1 MSRDTLNLHIQE
13 IKDEL
18 IVMGELVE
26 TATLKSIESLK
37 NRDYDEARET
47 YLSDRLINEKR
58 YQIENNVLIQI
69 ATQQPLAHD
78 LRLLA
83 AMLEISSE
91 LERMGDYAKGICKV
105 TLNLGDVDVP
115 VPIKEF
121 EAMGQLAIEMLHEAL
136 GVFLIEDVEKARILP
151 QKDDQVDKIFT
162 KVERSIIHTMVSRPE
177 IIDHS
182 NLLLWVAHNIERM
195 ADRVTNICERT
206 IFVVTGE
213 LVELETKPKSF
224 GNHK

>member
-1 MSRDTLNLHIQE
+1 MSRETLNLHIQE

-18 IVMGELVE
+18 LVIGGLVE
-26 TATLKSIESLK
+26 SATLQAIESLK
-37 NRDYDEARET
+37 NRDSKAAREI
-47 YLSDRLINEKR
+47 YLNDRIINEKR
-58 YQIENNVLIQI
+58 YEVESSVLIQI

-83 AMLEISSE
+83 AMLEIASE

-105 TLNLGDVDVP
+105 TLSLGDSDVP
-115 VPIKEF
+115 VPMKDIEM
-121 EAMGQLAIEMLHEAL
+121 MGKLAVEMLHEAL
-136 GVFLIEDVEKARILP
+136 DIFLYEDAAKARLLP
-151 QKDDQVDKIFT
+151 LKDDQVDKIFN
-162 KVERSIIHTMVSRPE
+162 KVERAIIHTMISQPE

-206 IFVVTGE
+206 IFVVTGD
-213 LVELETKPKSF
+213 LVELESKPKKLL
-224 GNHK
+224 GK

>member
-1 MSRDTLNLHIQE
+1 MSRETLNSHIQE

-18 IVMGELVE
+18 LVIGELVE
-26 TATLKSIESLK
+26 AATLKSIDTLK
-37 NRDYDEARET
+37 YRDLAAAKT
-47 YLSDRLINEKR
+47 VYLEDQVINAKR
-58 YQIENNVLIQI
+58 YDVENNVLIQI

-83 AMLEISSE
+83 AMLEIASE

-105 TLNLGDVDVP
+105 TLNLGDADIA

-121 EAMGQLAIEMLHEAL
+121 EKMGQLTVEMLHEAL
-136 GVFLIEDVEKARILP
+136 ENFIREDVEKARLLP
-151 QKDDQVDKIFT
+151 QRDDQVDTIFK
-162 KVERSIIHTMVSRPE
+162 KVEHSIIHLMVDQPE
-177 IIDHS
+177 MIDHS

-213 LVELETKPKSF
+213 LAELETKPKKLL
-224 GNHK
+224 G

>member
-1 MSRDTLNLHIQE
+1 MSRETLNLHIQE

-18 IVMGELVE
+18 LVIGELVE
-26 TATLKSIESLK
+26 QATLKAIEALK
-37 NRDYDEARET
+37 DRDFET
-47 YLSDRLINEKR
+47 SRQIYLDDKVINEKR
-58 YQIENNVLIQI
+58 YQIENSVLIQI

-83 AMLEISSE
+83 AMLEIASE

-115 VPIKEF
+115 MPIKDF
-121 EAMGQLAIEMLHEAL
+121 EEMGKLAVGMLHDAL
-136 GVFLIEDVEKARILP
+136 EIFLNEDVPNARLLP
-151 QKDDQVDKIFT
+151 QRDDQVDKIFNRAEHT
-162 KVERSIIHTMVSRPE
+162 IIHTMVSRPD
-177 IIDHS
+177 ITDHS

-213 LVELETKPKSF
+213 LAELETKPKHLL
-224 GNHK
+224 GK

>member
-13 IKDEL
+13 IKYEL
-18 IVMGELVE
+18 LVIGGLVE
-26 TATLKSIESLK
+26 TATLKAIESLK
-37 NRDYDEARET
+37 NRDGDSARKI
-47 YLSDRLINEKR
+47 YLDDSVINEKR
-58 YQIENNVLIQI
+58 YQVENSVLIQI

-83 AMLEISSE
+83 AMLEIASE

-105 TLNLGDVDVP
+105 TLNLGDADVP
-115 VPIKEF
+115 MPIKDIES
-121 EAMGQLAIEMLHEAL
+121 MGKLAVEMLHDAL
-136 GVFLIEDVEKARILP
+136 DVFLNEDVENARLLP
-151 QKDDQVDKIFT
+151 HRDDQVDKLFS
-162 KVERSIIHTMVSRPE
+162 KVERTIIQTMVSRPD

-206 IFVVTGE
+206 IFVVTGD
-213 LVELETKPKSF
+213 LVELESKPKKLL
-224 GNHK
+224 GK

>member
-1 MSRDTLNLHIQE
+1 MSRETLNLHILE

-18 IVMGELVE
+18 LVIGKLVE
-26 TATLKSIESLK
+26 QATLNAIEALKS
-37 NRDYDEARET
+37 RDFET
-47 YLSDRLINEKR
+47 SRQIYLDDGLINAKR
-58 YQIENNVLIQI
+58 YQIENDVLIQI

-83 AMLEISSE
+83 AMLEIASE

-115 VPIKEF
+115 MPIKDF
-121 EAMGQLAIEMLHEAL
+121 EEMGELAVGMLHDAL
-136 GVFLIEDVEKARILP
+136 DIFLNEDVPNARLLP
-151 QKDDQVDKIFT
+151 QRDDQVDKIFNRAEHT
-162 KVERSIIHTMVSRPE
+162 IIHTMVSRPD
-177 IIDHS
+177 ITDHS

-206 IFVVTGE
+206 IFVGTGE
-213 LVELETKPKSF
+213 LAELETKPKHLL
-224 GNHK
+224 GK

>member
-18 IVMGELVE
+18 LVIGDLVE
-26 TATLKSIESLK
+26 KATLNAIESLK
-37 NRDYDEARET
+37 NRDCEAAREI
-47 YLSDRLINEKR
+47 YLNDRIINEKR
-58 YQIENNVLIQI
+58 YRVESNVLIQI

-83 AMLEISSE
+83 AMLEIASE

-105 TLNLGDVDVP
+105 TLSLSDLDIP
-115 VPIKEF
+115 IPIKDF
-121 EAMGQLAIEMLHEAL
+121 EAMGRLAVEMLHQAL
-136 GVFLIEDVEKARILP
+136 EVFILEDAQTAKMIP
-151 QKDDQVDKIFT
+151 QKDDLVDKLFN
-162 KVERSIIHTMVSRPE
+162 KVEKSIIHMMVDQPE
-177 IIDHS
+177 IIDYS

-206 IFVVTGE
+206 IFVVTGD
-213 LVELETKPKSF
+213 LTELESKPKNLIS
-224 GNHK
+224 K

>member
-1 MSRDTLNLHIQE
+1 MSRETLNSHIQE

-18 IVMGELVE
+18 VIIGELVE
-26 TATLKSIESLK
+26 NATIKSIETLK
-37 NRDYDEARET
+37 NRDLTAAKIV
-47 YLSDRLINEKR
+47 YLEDQVINAKR
-58 YQIENNVLIQI
+58 YDVENNVLIQI

-83 AMLEISSE
+83 AMLEIASE

-105 TLNLGDVDVP
+105 TLNLGDADIP

-121 EAMGQLAIEMLHEAL
+121 EKMGQLTVEMLHEAL
-136 GVFLIEDVEKARILP
+136 ENFILEDVEKARLLP
-151 QKDDQVDKIFT
+151 QRDDQVDAIFK
-162 KVERSIIHTMVSRPE
+162 KVEHSVIQMMVTQPE
-177 IIDHS
+177 MIDHS

-213 LVELETKPKSF
+213 LAELEIKPKKLL
-224 GNHK
+224 N